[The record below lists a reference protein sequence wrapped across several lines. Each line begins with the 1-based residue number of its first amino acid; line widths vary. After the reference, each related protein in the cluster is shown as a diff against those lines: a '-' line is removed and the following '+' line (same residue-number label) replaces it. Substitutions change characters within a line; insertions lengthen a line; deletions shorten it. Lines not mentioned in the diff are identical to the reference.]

1 MGEKLVALLL
11 PAGLV
16 LELIY
21 IVVNRFIIKIPD
33 IAAYPI
39 LIVSIGLMLAGILY
53 NVNCSK
59 NHKR

>member
-53 NVNCSK
+53 NVK